1 MTAPYLFDFSEAEVY
16 HKLQR
21 GCVMETIEKAKKTF
35 IDDICSIPG
44 GEKIRLCI
52 QCGTCS
58 ASCPN
63 VNKMEYSPRQIIA
76 MARAG
81 MKDEVLSSNS
91 MWCCAS
97 CYLCTVRC
105 PRDIKPTELMHALEC
120 VAVSQPSN
128 KAKTKTPAM
137 YKSFSDFAYSLGSV
151 PEVGFMTWYYLRTN
165 PLRAMKM
172 APLALSLLRHGRMN
186 IKAKRMKPEAERQ
199 LKAILNKAE
208 ELGGIE

>member
-1 MTAPYLFDFSEAEVY
+1 MEA
-16 HKLQR
+16 
-21 GCVMETIEKAKKTF
+21 IEKAKRTF

-63 VNKMEYSPRQIIA
+63 VNKMEYTPRQIIA

-120 VAVSQPSN
+120 VAVSQPSK
-128 KAKTKTPAM
+128 KAKTRTPAM

-151 PEVGFMTWYYLRTN
+151 PEVGFMTWYYFRTN
-165 PLRAMKM
+165 PLRAVKM
-172 APLALSLLRHGRMN
+172 VPMALSLLRHGRMN